1 MNQIF
6 QIKGKSTPKTF
17 EEAHKECK
25 ASGGHLAE
33 IKDQGYT
40 NAYLS
45 EMINR
50 HVNHQDGDR
59 YWIGGLR
66 NYIAGKKF
74 DVWYD
79 SADMLKFT
87 GFSRRNDALS
97 NTLYQ
102 DDDDDISFGI
112 TIGRSEN
119 SA

>member
-1 MNQIF
+1 
-6 QIKGKSTPKTF
+6 
-17 EEAHKECK
+17 
-25 ASGGHLAE
+25 
-33 IKDQGYT
+33 
-40 NAYLS
+40 
-45 EMINR
+45 MIIR
-50 HVNHQDGDR
+50 QENHQEEDR

-66 NYIAGKKF
+66 TYIAGKKF

-102 DDDDDISFGI
+102 NDDDDISFGI
-112 TIGRSEN
+112 TMGSFEN